1 VSVYVCVGVCGL
13 CVGGM
18 YQGGADLL
26 DKVPGFHVLGEGG
39 EWEGRE
45 RGRTVEVG
53 GRAREFQRCR

>member
-1 VSVYVCVGVCGL
+1 MC
-13 CVGGM
+13 GM
-18 YQGGADLL
+18 YQGRADLL
-26 DKVPGFHVLGEGG
+26 DKVPGFHVLSERG